1 MSGVIGYVG
10 NKAAKPFLLQGLN
23 KLEYRGYDSA
33 GICEFDDQ
41 LNVYKTK
48 GRLSELNKIVEDK
61 DLKGTIG
68 IGHTAWVTH
77 GAPTT
82 ENAEPQLSS
91 DGSIA
96 VVSDGIIENAQ
107 QLKSQLLEAGYSFT
121 SESAAEV
128 IAHLIEN
135 NYQADLLQAVQA
147 TVKVLQGSYA
157 ILVLSAKHPQE
168 IVAAK
173 SESPLV
179 IGIGSN
185 ENYCASDVQAL
196 LDYTRE
202 VYILQDGECARITKD
217 HIELFDQAGFIKD
230 LQTEYIEWDQV
241 QVEKDG
247 YEHFMLKEIHEQPK
261 GVRETIA
268 NRLDS
273 SGQLNLAEEIPP
285 ELVKGINKIQFIACG
300 TAYHAC
306 LYGKYLL
313 EQFLDIPVEAEYA
326 SEYRYNRVKA
336 DQNTLLIVLSQSGE
350 TADTLGAMRVA
361 QDKGA
366 RVLAVTN
373 VISSTLAREADAV
386 MLTHAGP
393 EIAVA
398 STKAYTAQLACLC
411 LIAIYIS
418 QQLNGVVDQEL
429 LTGLRM
435 IPEQIQKVLHDCEP
449 IVQEYANRY
458 ATATDAFFLGR
469 GIDYL
474 SAMEG
479 QLKLKETSYIH
490 GEALPGGELKH
501 GTMALI
507 APGVQVVGL
516 ATQKV
521 LLDKIISNLQ
531 EVKARGGEILIIAM
545 DQDFDYSNA
554 GNQTI
559 FIPEVHPLLAP
570 MLSVVPMQLLAY
582 YTTKAKGLDVD
593 KPRNLVKSVTVE

>member
-1 MSGVIGYVG
+1 M
-10 NKAAKPFLLQGLN
+10 
-23 KLEYRGYDSA
+23 
-33 GICEFDDQ
+33 
-41 LNVYKTK
+41 
-48 GRLSELNKIVEDK
+48 
-61 DLKGTIG
+61 
-68 IGHTAWVTH
+68 
-77 GAPTT
+77 
-82 ENAEPQLSS
+82 
-91 DGSIA
+91 
-96 VVSDGIIENAQ
+96 
-107 QLKSQLLEAGYSFT
+107 
-121 SESAAEV
+121 
-128 IAHLIEN
+128 
-135 NYQADLLQAVQA
+135 
-147 TVKVLQGSYA
+147 
-157 ILVLSAKHPQE
+157 
-168 IVAAK
+168 
-173 SESPLV
+173 
-179 IGIGSN
+179 
-185 ENYCASDVQAL
+185 
-196 LDYTRE
+196 
-202 VYILQDGECARITKD
+202 
-217 HIELFDQAGFIKD
+217 
-230 LQTEYIEWDQV
+230 
-241 QVEKDG
+241 
-247 YEHFMLKEIHEQPK
+247 
-261 GVRETIA
+261 
-268 NRLDS
+268 DS

-545 DQDFDYSNA
+545 DQEFDYSNA